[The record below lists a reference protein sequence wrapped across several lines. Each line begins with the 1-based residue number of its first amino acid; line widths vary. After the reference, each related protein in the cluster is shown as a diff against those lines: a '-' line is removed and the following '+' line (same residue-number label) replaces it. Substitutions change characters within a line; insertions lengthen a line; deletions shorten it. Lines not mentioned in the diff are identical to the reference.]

1 MAHIYDLAAQIA
13 PGPNYMNGKKSSN
26 QTRFPQT
33 GVFQGF
39 NLPWRLEGDIFDL
52 EVDGL
57 IPPEID
63 GTFYRVQPDHRF
75 PPIFEDDIHFNG
87 DGSVTAIRI
96 QNGHADFK
104 QRYVRTERYKA
115 ETAAR
120 KALFGRYRNPYT
132 DNETVKG
139 VIRTAANTNI
149 TFWRG
154 VLLASKED
162 GPPFIMDPVTLDTIG
177 RYDFEG
183 QILTPT
189 FTANP
194 KFDPDTG
201 EMICFAYEAG
211 RDGHDGSNDIVVWT
225 IDKNG
230 RKVEETWYKAPFCG
244 MIHDCGISENYLVL
258 PLTPVKWTSMDT
270 LQKGGNH
277 WAWDPNE
284 DQWYGV
290 VPRRGGKSEDIVWF
304 RADNAFHG
312 HTAGCYENDDGHIVF
327 DLTVADGNV
336 FFFFPPV
343 NEKEAPPAKR
353 NQLQSP
359 TCRWI
364 FDPKAESGTRV
375 TPAERWMTNGE
386 FSRIDDRYVT
396 KKYTHFWQAK
406 VDSTKPYDFA
416 KCGSP
421 ARGLFNCLGH
431 YTWDDRTE
439 DVFFAG
445 PTATFQEPTFIPK
458 ENGNEGEGYIIALL
472 NHLDVLRNDIV
483 IFDAL
488 HVAKG
493 PLAVIHLP
501 FKLRLGLHGNFVDQ
515 RDIAEW
521 QRRRS
526 ETGDVGPAQPA
537 REPLPWQVRQRQME
551 AQNGRVGE
559 GTRASNGTSQVNG
572 DSVHGE

>member
-13 PGPNYMNGKKSSN
+13 PGPNYINGKKSSD
-26 QTRFPQT
+26 QTKFPET
-33 GVFQGF
+33 GVFSGF
-39 NLPWRLEGDIFDL
+39 NLPSRLEGDIIDL

-57 IPPEID
+57 IPPEIN

-104 QRYVRTERYKA
+104 QRYVRTERYQA

-162 GPPFIMDPVTLDTIG
+162 GPPFIMDPITLDTIG

-189 FTANP
+189 FTAHP

-211 RDGHDGSNDIVVWT
+211 GDGHDGSNDIV
-225 IDKNG
+225 
-230 RKVEETWYKAPFCG
+230 
-244 MIHDCGISENYLVL
+244 
-258 PLTPVKWTSMDT
+258 
-270 LQKGGNH
+270 
-277 WAWDPNE
+277 
-284 DQWYGV
+284 WYGV

-312 HTAGCYENDDGHIVF
+312 HTAGCYENDNGHIVF

-343 NEKEAPPAKR
+343 NEKEAPLAKR

-364 FDPKAESGTRV
+364 FDPKAKSGTRV

-396 KKYTHFWQAK
+396 KKYNHFWQAK
-406 VDSTKPYDFA
+406 VDPTKPYDFA

-421 ARGLFNCLGH
+421 AGGLFNCLGH
-431 YTWDDRTE
+431 YSWDDRTE

-458 ENGNEGEGYIIALL
+458 ENGNEGVGYIIALL
-472 NHLDVLRNDIV
+472 NHLDMLRNDIV

-521 QRRRS
+521 HRRRS

-551 AQNGRVGE
+551 AQNGLAE
-559 GTRASNGTSQVNG
+559 ETHALNGTTQVNG
-572 DSVHGE
+572 GSGHGE